1 MNTLIFARLNDLT
14 SDPRIP
20 VKMEHSLYSE
30 YGDPSNIR
38 RYSFSRGAWV
48 EDASKRV
55 GIGCQ
60 GYIERVLAYSS
71 QDAVDSG

>member
-1 MNTLIFARLNDLT
+1 MSTLIFARLSDLT
-14 SDPRIP
+14 RDPRIP
-20 VKMEHSLYSE
+20 FKMEHSLYSE
-30 YGDPSNIR
+30 YRDPSNIG

-48 EDASKRV
+48 EDASEWV

-60 GYIERVLAYSS
+60 EYIERVLAYSS